1 MFPNGAVSM
10 LTVCSR
16 THPGT
21 VRTINED
28 SSLLEP
34 DLGVVAVA
42 DGMGGHNAGE
52 VASQLALDTIRSFLK
67 KSASGDDFTWPFGFS
82 PTLSFAA
89 NRLMTAIKIANR
101 RVFRASEERTEY
113 TGMGTTVVA
122 AVLEGTRLAYSSV
135 GDSRIYSFDGSELRQ
150 ITQDDSWVEM
160 LMKESGLD
168 ASAFEKHPMRHVLTS
183 VVGARPELD
192 VTVQEL
198 DLVDGQTIMFCTD
211 GLHGALSD
219 KDVAAVLKREANLDR
234 AAAQL
239 VEMAVAR
246 DGKDNVTVALA
257 RYGRMQ

>member
-1 MFPNGAVSM
+1 M

-67 KSASGDDFTWPFGFS
+67 KSASGDDITWPFGFT
-82 PTLSFAA
+82 PTRSFAA
-89 NRLMTAIKIANR
+89 NRLMTAIRIANR

-122 AVLEGTRLAYSSV
+122 AVVEGARLAYSGV
-135 GDSRIYSFDGSELRQ
+135 GDSRIYSFDGRELRQ
-150 ITQDDSWVEM
+150 ITKDDSWVEM
-160 LMKESGLD
+160 LKKESGLD

-192 VTVQEL
+192 VTVDEL
-198 DLVDGQTIMFCTD
+198 DLVDGQTIMLCTD
-211 GLHGALSD
+211 GLHGALKD
-219 KDVAAVLKREANLDR
+219 RDVAAVLRSEADLDR

-239 VEMAVAR
+239 VEMAVQR
-246 DGKDNVTVALA
+246 DGKDNVTVAFA
-257 RYGRMQ
+257 RYGRGH